1 MRGITGRLCATTQSI
16 KINMRKLSIVVVAV
30 WALAGWAGLAR
41 AELFSST
48 GPVIAILDGE
58 LLVGE
63 ATGHLGGWGTIKL
76 HSNLKAG
83 FTCTGEFS
91 TADALGDS
99 GSLRCGDGVKL
110 AFTFQRLT
118 MLRGYGVGDIGGS
131 LSFTYGL
138 TAQESL
144 RYLQLPLG
152 KELKGEGHSLELVAK
167 LPLAAAELPRR

>member
-1 MRGITGRLCATTQSI
+1 MSCIARRLCATTQSI
-16 KINMRKLSIVVVAV
+16 KIIMRKLLIIVVAI
-30 WALAGWAGLAR
+30 WALVAWVGLAR
-41 AELFSST
+41 ADLFSST

-58 LLVGE
+58 LLLGE

-76 HSNLKAG
+76 HSNAKAG

-118 MLRGYGVGDIGGS
+118 MLRGFGVGDLGGS

-138 TAQESL
+138 TAEESI
-144 RYLQLPLG
+144 RYLRLPLG
-152 KELKGEGHSLELVAK
+152 KELKGEGPSLELVAK
-167 LPLAAAELPRR
+167 LPLAAREQRK

>member
-1 MRGITGRLCATTQSI
+1 MA
-16 KINMRKLSIVVVAV
+16 KIMRKLLIISVSIWV
-30 WALAGWAGLAR
+30 LAGWAGLAR
-41 AELFSST
+41 AQLFSST

-63 ATGHLGGWGTIKL
+63 ATGHLGGWGTIAL
-76 HSNLKAG
+76 GSNSKPG

-99 GSLRCGDGVKL
+99 GRLRCGDGASL
-110 AFTFQRLT
+110 TFHFQRLS
-118 MLRGYGVGDIGGS
+118 MLRGYGVGDAGRS

-138 TAQESL
+138 TAAESV

-152 KELKGEGHSLELVAK
+152 KELRGEGGSLELAAK
-167 LPLAAAELPRR
+167 LPLARAEAPRN

>member
-1 MRGITGRLCATTQSI
+1 
-16 KINMRKLSIVVVAV
+16 MRKLSIIVVAL

-58 LLVGE
+58 LLLGE

-76 HSNLKAG
+76 HSNSKAG

-110 AFTFQRLT
+110 GFTFQRLT
-118 MLRGYGVGDIGGS
+118 MLRGYGVGNLGGS

-138 TAQESL
+138 TAEESV

-167 LPLAAAELPRR
+167 LPLAAAQSPRK

>member
-1 MRGITGRLCATTQSI
+1 
-16 KINMRKLSIVVVAV
+16 MRKLLIIVVAM
-30 WALAGWAGLAR
+30 WALAGWTGLAR
-41 AELFSST
+41 AQFFSST

-58 LLVGE
+58 LLVGD

-76 HSNLKAG
+76 HSTSKAG

-99 GSLRCGDGVKL
+99 GRLRCGDGATL
-110 AFTFQRLT
+110 TFHFQRLS
-118 MLRGYGVGDIGGS
+118 MLRGYGVGDAGGS

-138 TAQESL
+138 TAAESV

-152 KELKGEGHSLELVAK
+152 KELIGEGHSLELAAK
-167 LPLAAAELPRR
+167 LPLARADAPHK